1 MLIIFGIFFSI
12 IFLLTILKEIKKFDF
27 IWNRVPKFMQF
38 IPNWSFFAPTPN
50 MFDYH
55 LLYRVISNN
64 GKVQEWTQVYSVK
77 DKRPMRCFLWHPE
90 KIFAKAFLDISLDL
104 LNFSNKINDRKQI
117 CVSLPYLQLL
127 NYLDPLPEERSSIQ
141 FMILTNS
148 KVYDYDMFF
157 LSEVHP
163 LSRR

>member
-1 MLIIFGIFFSI
+1 MLIAVGMFFFV
-12 IFLLTILKEIKKFDF
+12 IFLLTILKEIKQPDF
-27 IWNRVPKFMQF
+27 ILNRLPTFMQF

-55 LLYRVISNN
+55 LLYRVISDN
-64 GKVQEWTQVYSVK
+64 GKVQEWTEVYSVK
-77 DKRPMRCFLWHPE
+77 DKRPMRCLLWHPE

-104 LNFSNKINDRKQI
+104 LNFSNKFNDRKQI
-117 CVSLPYLQLL
+117 CISLPYLQLL

-148 KVYDYDMFF
+148 RVHDYDVVF
-157 LSEVHP
+157 LSEVHA
-163 LSRR
+163 LSQR